1 MQIEDGKDFLNIY
14 NSSSEKGEMMTQL
27 TGKIN
32 QTISIFGNQM
42 FAVLHI
48 DEACIG
54 PRRFNIKILESTRI
68 YQFL

>member
-42 FAVLHI
+42 FAVLHT
-48 DEACIG
+48 DEASIG
-54 PRRFNIKILESTRI
+54 PRRFDIKILESIRI
-68 YQFL
+68 FQFL